1 MGEGATLSP
10 VVVAEADAEGVAEG
24 VTTTS
29 SSVVA
34 HTSLLDN
41 EGPVA
46 EVEKILKQYSVSAVN
61 PLSCNAVSFTCGAGE
76 TEDHPVRI

>member
-1 MGEGATLSP
+1 MVSL
-10 VVVAEADAEGVAEG
+10 VVVATGEAEGVG
-24 VTTTS
+24 TTS

-46 EVEKILKQYSVSAVN
+46 EVEKILKQYSVSGDS
-61 PLSCNAVSFTCGAGE
+61 PLSCKAVSFTWGAGE
-76 TEDHPVRI
+76 TEDQPVRI